1 ENASSPAL
9 NATVAPFVTSVST
22 PSRNHIFTTRV
33 DHKFT
38 DLHNG
43 QILYQLGRLRN
54 LRQLS
59 GGNRL
64 AQALE
69 GKTRNS
75 DAIAYLDNYVFS
87 AKAVAQSRWQWSR
100 LTPAVKAIGGVS
112 RPVVL
117 IGIND
122 PLKLVTGTLVA
133 GTSTST
139 ATDRRET
146 RLQFQEIFAYVT
158 GAHSLKLGGDIQHIK
173 STFID
178 LSDATGTW
186 DFDSA

>member
-1 ENASSPAL
+1 
-9 NATVAPFVTSVST
+9 
-22 PSRNHIFTTRV
+22 
-33 DHKFT
+33 
-38 DLHNG
+38 
-43 QILYQLGRLRN
+43 
-54 LRQLS
+54 
-59 GGNRL
+59 
-64 AQALE
+64 
-69 GKTRNS
+69 KTRNS

-186 DFDSA
+186 DFDSAGDFLANVPNRFRQNFLTTSTQRNTYIGVYLQDEWRLRQNLMISYGLRYEDESIIHDLNNFGPRMAF